1 METLDRQEELWLK
14 KLKSQLHQWKSN
26 SNDFFLFNK
35 IDKQIPNFGI
45 MLSRVKSGLIIHA
58 IKKSPSILNV
68 VSFLNNKVVVSS

>member
-58 IKKSPSILNV
+58 IKKSPLNV
-68 VSFLNNKVVVSS
+68 VSFLK